1 MNTKQI
7 LTGIQEATCKLQLSL
22 HIDLIEKALD
32 LGRCDYDWSEELKIA
47 KAIEERI
54 YEFNE
59 RVFH

>member
-1 MNTKQI
+1 MKTSEI
-7 LTGIQEATCKLQLSL
+7 LTGIQESTCKAELSL

-32 LGRCDYDWSEELKIA
+32 LGQCDYDWSEEIKIA